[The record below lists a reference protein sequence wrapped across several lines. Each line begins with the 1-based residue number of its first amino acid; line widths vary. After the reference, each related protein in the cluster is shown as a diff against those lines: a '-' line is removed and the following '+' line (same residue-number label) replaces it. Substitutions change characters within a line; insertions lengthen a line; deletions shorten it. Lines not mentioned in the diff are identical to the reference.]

1 MSEEV
6 EVRRGPGRPRKEQ
19 EPRKLLPTP
28 PVGTPVQWFKC
39 GDNRFPCAA
48 VVLQVNPSA
57 PGHLE
62 LSICIG
68 SGWIRQPDVTWAGD
82 PKWSESNTAQVR
94 NNGTWD
100 KLPKYEFDAV
110 DYGIHEV
117 LLEKRQ
123 AAKEREVIEV
133 ERRKQEYEASLTATP
148 DPIAV
153 EVARV
158 QAQMIVT
165 GSL

>member
-1 MSEEV
+1 MPEEL
-6 EVRRGPGRPRKEQ
+6 EVKRGPGRPRKEQ

-39 GDNRFPCAA
+39 GDSRFPCAA
-48 VVLQVNPSA
+48 VVTQVNPSA

-68 SGWIRQPDVTWAGD
+68 SGWLRQPDVTWAGD
-82 PKWSESNTAQVR
+82 PKWSDAGSAQVR

-100 KLPKYEFDAV
+100 KLPKCEFDAV
-110 DYGIHEV
+110 DYEIHEV
-117 LLEKRQ
+117 LLAKRQ
-123 AAKEREVIEV
+123 AAKEREAIEI
-133 ERRKQEYEASLTATP
+133 ERRRQEYEASLTAVP
-148 DPIAV
+148 DPVAV